1 MPRALPAGRQEIT
14 IALAGNPNSGK
25 TTIFN
30 NLTGSRLHVGNYP
43 GVTVEKRQRRI
54 KYKGYSINLVDL
66 PGTYSLTAYSMD
78 EIIARNFVVEEK
90 PDVVIDVIDCSN
102 LERNLYLAT
111 QFIELG
117 VPLVL
122 AFNMSDLAEKQGLAI
137 DKNRLSELFGSP
149 IVFTVANKKIGMD
162 ALLDEA
168 IKPIEGKR
176 ALADIVVSYGREI
189 QEEIKK
195 LEDIIV
201 KDHNLMQKYPSR
213 WVAIKLLED
222 DNEIIKRVKQSPN
235 LNEILDQKE
244 KSINHLRGIFG
255 DSPEAIIADRRYGFI
270 SGACSEAAK
279 KTYEVRH
286 STSDMIDKVLVNKIL
301 GLPIFLFFMWLLFK
315 LIFTASGPIVGW
327 IESGQVW
334 LGNIAGSLLPD
345 GSIIQSL
352 VVDGVVAGVG
362 SVIVFVPIIFLLFL
376 AMALLED
383 TGYMARVAFIMDKFM
398 HKIGLHGRSCIPML
412 LGFGCNVAAIL
423 ATRTIEDKRDR
434 MVTLLVNPFMSCGA
448 RLPLYTLF
456 IGAFFSEKIAGN
468 TLLSLYLLGIAISV
482 IMAKIFR
489 RYLFK
494 GEAEAFVMELPPY
507 RLPTVKGLLTH
518 MWERGSVFLKKAGT
532 FIFVAVII
540 VWFLSHF
547 PWNPA
552 YSQDYETLITQSQ
565 GDEQVTVHLE
575 NQMSAERLEKS
586 FAGRFGKTIAPI
598 FKPMGFDDWKIAV
611 GLTGGFAAKE
621 IIVATLGTLYST
633 GEADESSEGL
643 RTQLQ
648 KAVRPDGTKL
658 FTPLVAYALMVF
670 ILLYIPCAATIAAI
684 KMETNSWLWP
694 LFAAVYTTSI
704 AWIVSFI
711 VYQGGKLL
719 GLG

>member
-1 MPRALPAGRQEIT
+1 MQKTIT

-30 NLTGSRLHVGNYP
+30 SLTGRSVHVGNYP
-43 GVTVEKRQRRI
+43 GVTVEKIEGRI
-54 KYKGYSINLVDL
+54 KYKGYAINIVDL
-66 PGTYSLTAYSMD
+66 PGTYSLTAYSID

-149 IVFTVANKKIGMD
+149 IVFTVASKKIGME

-168 IKPIEGKR
+168 IKVIEGKTSLVG
-176 ALADIVVSYGREI
+176 ATVGYGREI
-189 QEEIKK
+189 QEEIRR

-201 KDHNLMQKYPSR
+201 KDKDLIQKYPPR
-213 WVAIKLLED
+213 WVATKLLED
-222 DNEIIKRVKQSPN
+222 DSDVLKRTEQSLYSN
-235 LNEILDQKE
+235 DILTQKE

-279 KTYEVRH
+279 RSYEVRH

-315 LIFTASGPIVGW
+315 LTFTVSGPLVGW

-334 LGNIAGSLLPD
+334 LGNVAASLLPN

-352 VVDGVVAGVG
+352 VADGVIAGVG
-362 SVIVFVPIIFLLFL
+362 SILVFVPIIFLLFF

-434 MVTLLVNPFMSCGA
+434 MVTLLINPFISCGA
-448 RLPLYTLF
+448 RLPVYTLF
-456 IGAFFSEKIAGN
+456 IGAFFSEKNTGN
-468 TLLSLYLLGIAISV
+468 IVFSLYLLGIAISV
-482 IMAKIFR
+482 LMAKIFR

-507 RLPTVKGLLTH
+507 RVPTIKGLLTH

-532 FIFVAVII
+532 FIFMAVII

-547 PWNPA
+547 PWKPA
-552 YSQDYETLITQSQ
+552 YSQDYETLIKQSQ
-565 GDEQVTVHLE
+565 RNEQITLQLE

-586 FAGRFGKTIAPI
+586 FAGRFGKIIAPI
-598 FKPMGFDDWKIAV
+598 FKPTGFDDWKIAV

-633 GEADESSEGL
+633 GEADESSESL

-648 KAVRPDGTKL
+648 NAIRPDGTKL
-658 FTPLVAYALMVF
+658 FTPLAAYALMVF

-684 KMETNSWLWP
+684 KIETNSWFWP
-694 LFAAVYTTSI
+694 LFAAIYTTSI
-704 AWIVSFI
+704 AWVVSFI
-711 VYQGGKLL
+711 VYQGGRLL

>member
-1 MPRALPAGRQEIT
+1 MQKTIT

-25 TTIFN
+25 ATIFN
-30 NLTGSRLHVGNYP
+30 SLSGRSVHVGNYP
-43 GVTVEKRQRRI
+43 GVTVEKIEGRI
-54 KYKGYSINLVDL
+54 KYKGYAINIVDL
-66 PGTYSLTAYSMD
+66 PGTYSLTAYSID

-149 IVFTVANKKIGMD
+149 IVFTVASKKIGME

-168 IKPIEGKR
+168 IKVIEGKTSLVG
-176 ALADIVVSYGREI
+176 ATVGYGREI
-189 QEEIKK
+189 QEEIRR

-201 KDHNLMQKYPSR
+201 KDKDLIQKYPPR
-213 WVAIKLLED
+213 WVATKLLED
-222 DNEIIKRVKQSPN
+222 DSDVLKRTEQSLYSN
-235 LNEILDQKE
+235 DILTQKE

-279 KTYEVRH
+279 RSYEVRH

-315 LIFTASGPIVGW
+315 LTFTVSGPLVGW

-334 LGNIAGSLLPD
+334 LGNVAASLLPN

-352 VVDGVVAGVG
+352 VADGVIAGVG
-362 SVIVFVPIIFLLFL
+362 SILVFVPIIFLLFF

-434 MVTLLVNPFMSCGA
+434 MVTLLINPFISCGA
-448 RLPLYTLF
+448 RLPVYTLF
-456 IGAFFSEKIAGN
+456 IGAFFSEKNTGN
-468 TLLSLYLLGIAISV
+468 IVFSLYLLGIAISV
-482 IMAKIFR
+482 LMAKIFR

-507 RLPTVKGLLTH
+507 RVPTIKGLLTH

-532 FIFVAVII
+532 FIFMAVII

-547 PWNPA
+547 PWKPA
-552 YSQDYETLITQSQ
+552 YSQDYETLIKQSQ
-565 GDEQVTVHLE
+565 RNEQITLQLE

-586 FAGRFGKTIAPI
+586 FAGRFGKIIAPI
-598 FKPMGFDDWKIAV
+598 FKPTGFDDWKIAV

-633 GEADESSEGL
+633 GEADESSESL

-648 KAVRPDGTKL
+648 NAIRPDGTKL
-658 FTPLVAYALMVF
+658 FTPLAAYALMVF

-684 KMETNSWLWP
+684 KIETNSWFWP
-694 LFAAVYTTSI
+694 LFAAIYTTSI
-704 AWIVSFI
+704 AWVVSFI
-711 VYQGGKLL
+711 VYQGGRLL